1 MTRLRKILWIS
12 ILCVSGCALSPQTVT
27 ITPDIKVASGS
38 NVQLQKGIAIVVNDV
53 RQNKV
58 LGTRGG
64 IYKDTSSITT
74 DAQIVQSVQN
84 SLTNAFR
91 ILGYNVVS
99 GSNAV
104 SLTVDITDLTY
115 TASGDPTIRSVA
127 TSAAI
132 KATCRNGSYVLT
144 NDYRITDKKDVLKA
158 PSDSDNVKI
167 INDTLSTTLQR
178 LFNDRGLLDC
188 VNK

>member
-12 ILCVSGCALSPQTVT
+12 ILCFSGCALSPQTVT

-64 IYKDTSSITT
+64 IYKDTSSITA
-74 DAQIVQSVQN
+74 DAQMVQSVQN

-91 ILGYNVVS
+91 VLGYNVVT
-99 GSNAV
+99 GNNPV

-115 TASGDPTIRSVA
+115 AASGDPTIRSVE

-132 KATCRNGSYVLT
+132 KATCRNGSYVMT

-167 INDTLSTTLQR
+167 VNATLSTTLQR